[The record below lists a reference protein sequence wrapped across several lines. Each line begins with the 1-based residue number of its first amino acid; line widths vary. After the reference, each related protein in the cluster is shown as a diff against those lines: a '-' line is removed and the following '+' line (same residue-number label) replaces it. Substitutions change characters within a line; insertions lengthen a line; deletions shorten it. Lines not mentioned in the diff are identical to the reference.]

1 MKGNFENKIS
11 RRNFMG
17 TSAKYAAITAA
28 AASLGARISAAEESA
43 ATAGA
48 AGAINHSVCKWCYD
62 SIPLEDFCVAA
73 KEIGLKSVE
82 LLQTSDFEVLNKHG
96 LTCALV
102 TSANGTTKDGV
113 KVGGIEKAFNRLEY
127 HDTLQEVNEQT
138 LKECA
143 KVGAKQL
150 IVFSGNRDGMDDE
163 LGMENC
169 AIGLKRIMPLAEK
182 LGIVVTMELLNSRVN
197 HADYM
202 CDLSKWGTA
211 LVDKVGSENFKLLF
225 DIYHMQIMEGDIIAT
240 IKAKSEY
247 FSHYHTG
254 GVPGRN
260 EIDETQEL
268 YYPAIMKAIVET
280 GFTGYVAQ
288 EFIPK
293 REDKLA
299 SLKQGVEICTV

>member
-1 MKGNFENKIS
+1 MKNSAQTAVIS
-11 RRNFMG
+11 A
-17 TSAKYAAITAA
+17 TV
-28 AASLGARISAAEESA
+28 ASLGTRLVAAEESA
-43 ATAGA
+43 AKSGVA
-48 AGAINHSVCKWCYD
+48 AGAINHSVCKWCYS
-62 SIPLEDFCVAA
+62 SIPLEDFCIAA

-82 LLQTSDFEVLNKHG
+82 LLETSDFEILNKHD

-102 TSANGTTKDGV
+102 TSATGTTKDGK
-113 KVGGIEKAFNRLEY
+113 KVGTIEQAFNRLEH
-127 HDTLQEVNEQT
+127 HDALQEANERV

-150 IVFSGNRDGMDDE
+150 IVFSGNCDGMDDE
-163 LGMENC
+163 QGLENC
-169 AIGLKRIMPLAEK
+169 VIGLQRILPLAEK
-182 LGIVVTMELLNSRVN
+182 LGITVTMELLNSRVD

-211 LVDKVGSENFKLLF
+211 LVDKVGSENFKLLY

-240 IKAKSEY
+240 IKAKNQY

-260 EIDETQEL
+260 EIDESQEL
-268 YYPAIMKAIVET
+268 YYPAIMKAIVDT
-280 GFTGYVAQ
+280 GFKGYVAQ

>member
-1 MKGNFENKIS
+1 MHQKSPTQMS
-11 RRNFMG
+11 RRNFFG

-43 ATAGA
+43 AKAGA
-48 AGAINHSVCKWCYD
+48 EGAINHSVCKWCYD
-62 SIPLEDFCVAA
+62 SIPLEDLCVAS
-73 KEIGLKSVE
+73 KEIGLQSIE
-82 LLQTSDFEVLNKHG
+82 LLQTSDFETLNKHG

-102 TSANGTTKDGV
+102 TSPNADTAQGVRVGT
-113 KVGGIEKAFNRLEY
+113 IEKAFNRLEY
-127 HDTLQEVNEQT
+127 HDALQGAYEKGLQD
-138 LKECA
+138 CA
-143 KVGAKQL
+143 KVGAKQ
-150 IVFSGNRDGMDDE
+150 IICFSGNRDGMDDE

-169 AIGLKRIMPLAEK
+169 AIGLKRIMPMAEK
-182 LGIVVTMELLNSRVN
+182 LGIIVTMELLNSKVN
-197 HADYM
+197 HKDYM

-211 LVDKVGSENFKLLF
+211 LVDKVGSPNFKLLY

-240 IKAKSEY
+240 IKAKNEY

-260 EIDETQEL
+260 EIDDTQEL
-268 YYPAIMKAIVET
+268 YYPAIMRAIVDT
-280 GFTGYVAQ
+280 GFSGYVAQ

-293 REDKLA
+293 REDKIA